1 MKKLLEGYA
10 RFRRDIFPAQRHL
23 FESLAAGQYPETL
36 FITCSDSRVVPSL
49 ITQTVPGTLFE
60 IQNAG
65 NLVPPYGTG
74 LVGGTV
80 ATLEFAVAVLKVR
93 HIVVCGH
100 SDCGAIKALLDPTT
114 LTSVPQVAAW
124 LAQAGGTRTHIE
136 RELGHATPEV
146 RLRAAIGLNARAQLD
161 NARTHP
167 LVAAAV
173 ARGELELHAWYYDF
187 VRGVLWAWNS
197 ATEAFERLP
206 EDSDPAP

>member
-10 RFRRDIFPAQRHL
+10 RFRRDIFPAQRQL
-23 FESLAAGQYPETL
+23 FESLAAGQHPETL

-65 NLVPPYGTG
+65 NLVPPHGTG

-100 SDCGAIKALLDPTT
+100 SDCGAIKALLDPDK
-114 LTSVPQVAAW
+114 LEHVPQVAAW
-124 LAQAGGTRTHIE
+124 LAQAGGTRTQIE
-136 RELGHATPEV
+136 RERSHASAEDQ
-146 RLRAAIGLNARAQLD
+146 LRAAIELNARAQLD
-161 NARTHP
+161 NARSHP

-173 ARGELELHAWYYDF
+173 ARGELDLHAWYYDF
-187 VRGVLWAWNS
+187 VRGVLWACDP
-197 ATEAFERLP
+197 ATDEFEPLP
-206 EDSDPAP
+206 EDSDRAP